1 MRRGRSYYIYR
12 SIVYSSVFYIM
23 LILAMAFGSMYTP
36 VPETEEGIYIELEDI
51 IPEPLKTKALED
63 LTEDERRNI
72 AVNEAMKASPET
84 DPYDYSDVEDADDAY
99 KEQLVKDALSEEEY
113 KKIFERDD
121 ININYEEEIKESN
134 SKEEQHD
141 KPSNFQGSTYISYFL
156 KDRYKM
162 KIPVPT
168 YKCESL
174 GKVVV
179 NITVNRDGK
188 VSSYEIDAG
197 STLNDC
203 LRSAAIQSVKHARF
217 NQNYD
222 APLKQKGSI
231 TYIFE
236 AQ

>member
-1 MRRGRSYYIYR
+1 MA
-12 SIVYSSVFYIM
+12 IM
-23 LILAMAFGSMYTP
+23 GMAFTSMYTP
-36 VPETEEGIYIELEDI
+36 VPEEEEGIFIELDDF
-51 IPEPLKTKALED
+51 IPEPIQATDLENMTD
-63 LTEDERRNI
+63 DERRNI
-72 AVNEAMKASPET
+72 AVNQTMKHTQET
-84 DPYDYSDVEDADDAY
+84 DPYDYSDVEQADDAY
-99 KEQLVKDALSEEEY
+99 KEELVKNALSEDEY

-121 ININYEEEIKESN
+121 LNINYEEEIEKPQEI
-134 SKEEQHD
+134 EEKHD

-174 GKVVV
+174 GKVII

-188 VSSYEIDAG
+188 VSSYEIDAT
-197 STLNDC
+197 STSNEC
-203 LRSAAIQSVKHARF
+203 LRTAAIQSVKKSRF

-222 APLKQKGSI
+222 APLKQKGTI